1 MAVAPSHAAFAE
13 DARQVNV
20 AEPPPRRRVEFAY
33 RRVRLV
39 CRPHRLLERIPRD
52 RLEVARAFKRD
63 AFPETRLCRKI
74 RVLAEADEK
83 RMHLP
88 IAVGNGVVE
97 VVPGVG
103 YAAKVFREFAFPDF
117 PELREGRVV
126 ASIGHKGAAA
136 ESENGGEREAS

>member
-1 MAVAPSHAAFAE
+1 M
-13 DARQVNV
+13 
-20 AEPPPRRRVEFAY
+20 
-33 RRVRLV
+33 
-39 CRPHRLLERIPRD
+39 
-52 RLEVARAFKRD
+52 
-63 AFPETRLCRKI
+63 

-103 YAAKVFREFAFPDF
+103 YAAEVFREVAFPDF

-136 ESENGGEREAS
+136 ERENGGEREAS